1 MMMLTCQKHRFSL
14 PDDLHYL
21 NGAYMSPLSKA
32 VQEAGQR
39 GIMRKAVPSQ
49 ISPDDFFTE
58 SNLARERFAALVNAD
73 PNRVAIIPAASYG
86 IATVA
91 RNLTAEAGQ
100 KIVVLHEQFPS
111 NVYAWRQFRE
121 RGVEVITVH
130 PPESQ
135 QRGQDWNER
144 LLESITPDTA
154 LVALSHVHW
163 TDGTRFDLVTI
174 GKRAREV
181 GAALVIDGT
190 QSVGALP
197 FDVQTIQ
204 PDALI
209 VAGYKWLMGP
219 YSIGFAYYGER
230 FDQGTP
236 LEDNWIARRGSEDF
250 SRLVDYQ
257 DAYAAGAVR
266 FDVGERSNPILLPMM
281 IAALDDIHERGV
293 SRIQAYCAALTQ
305 DFIEAAAALGYRVE
319 DRAWR
324 AAHLLGLRLPA
335 GVQLEPLTA
344 SLSQRQVTVSVR
356 GDAVRVS
363 PNVYNDDADMAA
375 LLDALQA
382 ASAT

>member
-1 MMMLTCQKHRFSL
+1 
-14 PDDLHYL
+14 
-21 NGAYMSPLSKA
+21 
-32 VQEAGQR
+32 
-39 GIMRKAVPSQ
+39 
-49 ISPDDFFTE
+49 
-58 SNLARERFAALVNAD
+58 
-73 PNRVAIIPAASYG
+73 VAH
-86 IATVA
+86 
-91 RNLTAEAGQ
+91 NLTAEAGQ
-100 KIVVLHEQFPS
+100 NIVVLHEQFPS

-121 RGVEVITVH
+121 RGVDVITVH
-130 PPESQ
+130 PPEGKH
-135 QRGQDWNER
+135 RGQGWNEH

-154 LVALSHVHW
+154 LVALGQVHW
-163 TDGTRFDLVTI
+163 TDGTLFDLVTI

-197 FDVQTIQ
+197 FDVQAIQ

-230 FDQGTP
+230 FDQGRP

-257 DAYAAGAVR
+257 DEYALGAVR

-281 IAALDDIHERGV
+281 IAALDDVHARGV
-293 SRIQAYCAALTQ
+293 SRIQTYCAALTQ
-305 DFIEAAAALGYRVE
+305 DFIEQATLLGYRVE

-335 GVQLEPLTA
+335 GVQLDSLTA
-344 SLSQRQVTVSVR
+344 SLRKRQVIVSVR

-363 PNVYNDDADMAA
+363 PNVYNDATDMAA

-382 ASAT
+382 AIADEPGHML